1 MLNSKSHNAESSQ
14 PIWGEHSMRSY
25 KEISLWK
32 NVTKKEWDDWK
43 WQVQNRITTVDQL
56 KEVVN
61 LSPDEE
67 AGVHESLKIL
77 RMAISPYFAMLM
89 DPDDPHDPIRM
100 QAVPTIQETD
110 FSASDME
117 DPLFEDIDSP
127 VHGITHRYP
136 DRVLFLVTDMCG
148 NYCRHCTRRRMA
160 GQTDHQM
167 TKETIDAAIKYI
179 KEHEEV
185 RDVLLSGGD
194 CLLVSDEFLEDII
207 KRLRAIDH
215 VEIVRLGS
223 RAPCTLPQRI
233 TPELCKMLSKYH
245 PIWLNTHFNHPKEI
259 TPESKKA
266 VEMLVNHGIPVGNQ
280 SVLLKGIND
289 CPTIMKKLVHELVK
303 IRCRPYYYYQCDLS
317 KGLEHFRT
325 SVEKGI
331 EIAEALRGHTSGF
344 AVPTFILDGPG
355 GGGKIPISPQY
366 LISMS
371 DKRVVLR
378 NYEGGTFSYP
388 QPKDRVSVCP
398 PTCKLCERY
407 PNVESTEG
415 VAGVLSGKKMCLIPE
430 GTLREARRKAIQKKK

>member
-1 MLNSKSHNAESSQ
+1 
-14 PIWGEHSMRSY
+14 MRSY
-25 KEISLWK
+25 REISLWK

-61 LSPDEE
+61 LTPDEE
-67 AGVHESLKIL
+67 AGVHESLKVL
-77 RMAISPYFAMLM
+77 RMAISPYFAVLM
-89 DPDDPHDPIRM
+89 DPDDPNDPIRM

-110 FSASDME
+110 FSTSDME

-127 VHGITHRYP
+127 VHGLTHRYP
-136 DRVLFLVTDMCG
+136 DRVLFLITDMCG

-167 TKETIDAAIKYI
+167 SKGTIDAAIKYI
-179 KEHEEV
+179 KGHQEI
-185 RDVLLSGGD
+185 RDVLISGGD
-194 CLLVSDEFLEDII
+194 GLLVSDEFLEDII

-259 TPESKKA
+259 TPESKRA
-266 VEMLVNHGIPVGNQ
+266 VEMLVDHGIPVGNQ

-289 CPTIMKKLVHELVK
+289 CPIIMKKLVHELVK

-317 KGLEHFRT
+317 KGIEHFRT

-355 GGGKIPISPQY
+355 GGGKIPIAPQY

-398 PTCKLCERY
+398 PTCKLCDKYRS
-407 PNVESTEG
+407 VESTEG
-415 VAGVLSGKKMCLIPE
+415 VAGVLSGRKMCLIPE
-430 GTLREARRKAIQKKK
+430 GTMREARRNEIQKKK

>member
-1 MLNSKSHNAESSQ
+1 
-14 PIWGEHSMRSY
+14 MRSY

-61 LSPDEE
+61 LTTDEE

-110 FSASDME
+110 FSASEME
-117 DPLFEDIDSP
+117 DPLFEEIDSP
-127 VHGITHRYP
+127 VHGLTHRYP
-136 DRVLFLVTDMCG
+136 DRVLFLITDMCG
-148 NYCRHCTRRRMA
+148 SYCRHCTRRRMA

-167 TKETIDAAIKYI
+167 SKETIDAAIKYI
-179 KEHEEV
+179 KGHQEI
-185 RDVLLSGGD
+185 RDVLISGGD
-194 CLLVSDEFLEDII
+194 GLLVSDGFLEDII

-259 TPESKKA
+259 TPESKRA
-266 VEMLVNHGIPVGNQ
+266 VEMLVDHGIPVGNQ

-398 PTCKLCERY
+398 PTCKLCEKY
-407 PNVESTEG
+407 ANVESTEG
-415 VAGVLSGKKMCLIPE
+415 VAGVLSGRKMCLVPE
-430 GTLREARRKAIQKKK
+430 GTQREARRKKIQKKK

>member
-1 MLNSKSHNAESSQ
+1 
-14 PIWGEHSMRSY
+14 MRSY

-61 LSPDEE
+61 LTPDEE

-127 VHGITHRYP
+127 VNGLTHRYP
-136 DRVLFLVTDMCG
+136 DRVLFLITDMCG

-167 TKETIDAAIKYI
+167 SRETIDAAIKYI
-179 KEHEEV
+179 KGHQEI

-194 CLLVSDEFLEDII
+194 GLLVSDEFLEDII

-259 TPESKKA
+259 TPESKRA
-266 VEMLVNHGIPVGNQ
+266 VEMLVDHGIPVGNQ

-398 PTCKLCERY
+398 PTCKLCEKY
-407 PNVESTEG
+407 SNVESTEG

-430 GTLREARRKAIQKKK
+430 GTLREARRTAIQKKK